1 MSDMRHVHNAYA
13 AIYNPEIKKNLEE
26 SRDAFSKMNLN
37 QLNDQDLYEVSE
49 EILEKVFFH
58 HDLDVPTAESLIEAI
73 LSDAIAGDKS
83 PLRLGKIERLSEA
96 FAAAFDRVKEK
107 SIRVAKE
114 SYTEYLYKKDQLSR
128 LSSNNDLDLP
138 KQRLHQSL
146 VAEDRNIIKSG
157 ILEIIEGK
165 INAGLQAYLDKKKG
179 KKSGKKEEENGKE
192 ENGNGKSSKGGKP
205 DFLDLDKD
213 GDKKES
219 MKKAAKDKKMSE
231 AYTVTNAD
239 KKGNTPAYQAYKAG
253 KKNVKTGEPL
263 YKAADHMKEGML
275 VKAAQ
280 GVEAVGKKID
290 KADKAVTKATMN
302 RVVKPA
308 AKAIGKGAKK
318 VGMAALRGT
327 AGAVGGAV
335 KGAFQGA
342 SKGIKKGMREELLA
356 SGVFSEHEV
365 TKLIWNEFDTEIEE
379 NYRAMRNPE
388 KYEREQD
395 KKLERDKP
403 YHKRS
408 RAARMADPDRGI
420 NSPAFKKF
428 MADRGMSV

>member
-1 MSDMRHVHNAYA
+1 MRHVYNAYA

-83 PLRLGKIERLSEA
+83 PLRLDKIERLTEA
-96 FAAAFDRVKEK
+96 FASAFDRIKEK

-114 SYTEYLYKKDQLSR
+114 SYTDYRYKKDQLSR
-128 LSSNNDLDLP
+128 LSNSTDLDLP

-146 VAEDRNIIKSG
+146 VAEDRKTVKSG
-157 ILEIIEGK
+157 LLEIIEGK
-165 INAGLQAYLDKKKG
+165 VNAGLQAYLDKKKG
-179 KKSGKKEEENGKE
+179 KKTDDKE

-219 MKKAAKDKKMSE
+219 MKKAAKDKKLKE
-231 AYTVTNAD
+231 AMIVTNAD
-239 KKGNTPAYQAYKAG
+239 KKGNTPAYQNF
-253 KKNVKTGEPL
+253 KKGMKNKKGEPV
-263 YKAADHMKEGML
+263 YKAADHMKE
-275 VKAAQ
+275 
-280 GVEAVGKKID
+280 D
-290 KADKAVTKATMN
+290 
-302 RVVKPA
+302 
-308 AKAIGKGAKK
+308 
-318 VGMAALRGT
+318 
-327 AGAVGGAV
+327 
-335 KGAFQGA
+335 
-342 SKGIKKGMREELLA
+342 LLA

-365 TKLIWNEFDTEIEE
+365 TKLIWNEFDDSIEE
-379 NYRAMRNPE
+379 NYGAMRNPE

-403 YHKRS
+403 YAKRS

-428 MADRGMSV
+428 MADRGM

>member
-1 MSDMRHVHNAYA
+1 MSDMRHVYNAYA

-73 LSDAIAGDKS
+73 LSDAIDGDKS
-83 PLRLGKIERLSEA
+83 PLRLSKIERLTEA
-96 FAAAFDRVKEK
+96 FASAFDRVKEK

-114 SYTEYLYKKDQLSR
+114 SYTEYLRKKDQLSR

-146 VAEDRNIIKSG
+146 VAEDRKTVKSG
-157 ILEIIEGK
+157 LLEIIEGK
-165 INAGLQAYLDKKKG
+165 VNAGLQAYLDKKKG
-179 KKSGKKEEENGKE
+179 KKTDDKE

-219 MKKAAKDKKMSE
+219 MKKAAKDKKLKE
-231 AYTVTNAD
+231 AMIVTNAD
-239 KKGNTPAYQAYKAG
+239 KKGNTPAYQNYKKG
-253 KKNVKTGEPL
+253 MKNPKTGEPV
-263 YKAADHMKEGML
+263 YKAADHMKE
-275 VKAAQ
+275 
-280 GVEAVGKKID
+280 D
-290 KADKAVTKATMN
+290 
-302 RVVKPA
+302 
-308 AKAIGKGAKK
+308 
-318 VGMAALRGT
+318 
-327 AGAVGGAV
+327 
-335 KGAFQGA
+335 
-342 SKGIKKGMREELLA
+342 LLA

-365 TKLIWNEFDTEIEE
+365 TKLIWNEFDDSIEE
-379 NYRAMRNPE
+379 NYGAMRNPE

-403 YHKRS
+403 YAKRS
-408 RAARMADPDRGI
+408 RAARMADPERGI

>member
-1 MSDMRHVHNAYA
+1 MSDMRHVYNAYA

-73 LSDAIAGDKS
+73 LSDAIDGDKS
-83 PLRLGKIERLSEA
+83 PLRLSKIERLTEA
-96 FAAAFDRVKEK
+96 FASAFDRVKEK

-128 LSSNNDLDLP
+128 LSNNNDLDLP

-146 VAEDRNIIKSG
+146 VAEDRKIIKSG

-179 KKSGKKEEENGKE
+179 KKTDDKKENGKE

-219 MKKAAKDKKMSE
+219 MKKAAKDKKLKE
-231 AYTVTNAD
+231 AMIVTNAD
-239 KKGNTPAYQAYKAG
+239 KKGNTPAYQNYKKG
-253 KKNVKTGEPL
+253 MKNPKTGEPV
-263 YKAADHMKEGML
+263 YKAADHMKE
-275 VKAAQ
+275 
-280 GVEAVGKKID
+280 D
-290 KADKAVTKATMN
+290 
-302 RVVKPA
+302 
-308 AKAIGKGAKK
+308 
-318 VGMAALRGT
+318 
-327 AGAVGGAV
+327 
-335 KGAFQGA
+335 
-342 SKGIKKGMREELLA
+342 LLA

-365 TKLIWNEFDTEIEE
+365 TKLIWTEFDE

-388 KYEREQD
+388 KYKPDDES
-395 KKLERDKP
+395 DKP
-403 YHKRS
+403 YRERS
-408 RAARMADPDRGI
+408 REARMKDPKRGI

>member
-1 MSDMRHVHNAYA
+1 MRHVYNAYA

-73 LSDAIAGDKS
+73 LSDAIDGDKS
-83 PLRLGKIERLSEA
+83 PLRLGKIERLTEA
-96 FAAAFDRVKEK
+96 FASAFDRVKEK

-138 KQRLHQSL
+138 KQRLHQNL
-146 VAEDRNIIKSG
+146 IAEDRKIIKSG

-179 KKSGKKEEENGKE
+179 KKTDDKKENGKE

-219 MKKAAKDKKMSE
+219 MKKAAKDKKLKE
-231 AYTVTNAD
+231 AMIVTNAD
-239 KKGNTPAYQAYKAG
+239 KKGNTPAYQNYKKGMKNKVTG
-253 KKNVKTGEPL
+253 KPM
-263 YKAADHMKEGML
+263 YKAADHMKEDL
-275 VKAAQ
+275 V
-280 GVEAVGKKID
+280 
-290 KADKAVTKATMN
+290 
-302 RVVKPA
+302 
-308 AKAIGKGAKK
+308 
-318 VGMAALRGT
+318 
-327 AGAVGGAV
+327 
-335 KGAFQGA
+335 
-342 SKGIKKGMREELLA
+342 A

-365 TKLIWNEFDTEIEE
+365 TKLIWTEFDE

-388 KYEREQD
+388 KYKPDDES
-395 KKLERDKP
+395 DKP
-403 YHKRS
+403 YRERS
-408 RAARMADPDRGI
+408 RAARMKDPKRGI
-420 NSPAFKKF
+420 NSPAFKEF
-428 MADRGMSV
+428 MRKQGM

>member
-1 MSDMRHVHNAYA
+1 MSDMRHVYNAYA
-13 AIYNPEIKKNLEE
+13 AIYNPEIKKNVEE
-26 SRDAFSKMNLN
+26 ARDAFSKMNLN

-83 PLRLGKIERLSEA
+83 PLRLDKIERLTEA
-96 FAAAFDRVKEK
+96 FASAFDRIKEK

-114 SYTEYLYKKDQLSR
+114 SYTDYRNKKEQLSR
-128 LSSNNDLDLP
+128 LSNNSDLDLP

-146 VAEDRNIIKSG
+146 VAEDRKTVKSG
-157 ILEIIEGK
+157 LLEIIEGK
-165 INAGLQAYLDKKKG
+165 VNAGLQAYLDKKKG
-179 KKSGKKEEENGKE
+179 KKTDDKE

-213 GDKKES
+213 GDKK
-219 MKKAAKDKKMSE
+219 ANTT
-231 AYTVTNAD
+231 AYQNY
-239 KKGNTPAYQAYKAG
+239 KKGMKN
-253 KKNVKTGEPL
+253 KKGEPV
-263 YKAADHMKEGML
+263 YKAADHMKE
-275 VKAAQ
+275 
-280 GVEAVGKKID
+280 D
-290 KADKAVTKATMN
+290 
-302 RVVKPA
+302 
-308 AKAIGKGAKK
+308 
-318 VGMAALRGT
+318 
-327 AGAVGGAV
+327 
-335 KGAFQGA
+335 
-342 SKGIKKGMREELLA
+342 LLA

-365 TKLIWNEFDTEIEE
+365 TKLIWNEFDDSIEE
-379 NYRAMRNPE
+379 NYGAMRNPE

-403 YHKRS
+403 YAKRS

-428 MADRGMSV
+428 MADRGM

>member
-1 MSDMRHVHNAYA
+1 VYNAYA

-37 QLNDQDLYEVSE
+37 QMNDQDLYEVSE

-73 LSDAIAGDKS
+73 LSDATDGDKS

-96 FAAAFDRVKEK
+96 FAAAFDRIKEK

-128 LSSNNDLDLP
+128 LSNNNDLDLP
-138 KQRLHQSL
+138 KQRLHQNL
-146 VAEDRNIIKSG
+146 VAEDRKIIKSG

-179 KKSGKKEEENGKE
+179 KKSGKKEDENGKE

-219 MKKAAKDKKMSE
+219 MKKAAKDKKMNE
-231 AYTVTNAD
+231 AMIVTNAD
-239 KKGNTPAYQAYKAG
+239 KKGNTPAYQNYKKG
-253 KKNVKTGEPL
+253 MKNKKGEPV

-356 SGVFSEHEV
+356 SGVFSEHEI
-365 TKLIWNEFDTEIEE
+365 TKLIWNEFDDSIEE

-388 KYEREQD
+388 KYEAERD

>member
-1 MSDMRHVHNAYA
+1 MSDMRHVYNAYA

-58 HDLDVPTAESLIEAI
+58 HDLDIPTAESLIEAI

-83 PLRLGKIERLSEA
+83 PLRLDKIERLTEA
-96 FAAAFDRVKEK
+96 FESAFARVKEK

-114 SYTEYLYKKDQLSR
+114 SYTDYRHKKEQLSR
-128 LSSNNDLDLP
+128 LSNNTDLDLP

-146 VAEDRNIIKSG
+146 VAEDRKIIKSG

-165 INAGLQAYLDKKKG
+165 VNAGLQAYLDKKKG
-179 KKSGKKEEENGKE
+179 KKTDDKE

-219 MKKAAKDKKMSE
+219 MKKAAKDKKLKE
-231 AYTVTNAD
+231 AMIVTNAD
-239 KKGNTPAYQAYKAG
+239 KKGNTPAYQGYKAG
-253 KKNVKTGEPL
+253 KKNVKTGEPM
-263 YKAADHMKEGML
+263 YKAADHMKE
-275 VKAAQ
+275 
-280 GVEAVGKKID
+280 D
-290 KADKAVTKATMN
+290 
-302 RVVKPA
+302 
-308 AKAIGKGAKK
+308 
-318 VGMAALRGT
+318 
-327 AGAVGGAV
+327 
-335 KGAFQGA
+335 
-342 SKGIKKGMREELLA
+342 LLA
-356 SGVFSEHEV
+356 SGVFSEHEI

-379 NYRAMRNPE
+379 NYRAMRDPE
-388 KYEREQD
+388 GYEREQD

-408 RAARMADPDRGI
+408 RAARMAAPDRGI